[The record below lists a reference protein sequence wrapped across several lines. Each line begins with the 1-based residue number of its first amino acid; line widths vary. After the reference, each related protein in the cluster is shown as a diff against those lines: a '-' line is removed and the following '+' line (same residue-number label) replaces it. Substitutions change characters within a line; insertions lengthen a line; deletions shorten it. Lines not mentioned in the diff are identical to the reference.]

1 MILNDLCTKK
11 IIEWHQKEQLHLE
24 MQKFQ
29 LFSKLEKKYL

>member
-1 MILNDLCTKK
+1 MMLNDLCTKK

-29 LFSKLEKKYL
+29 HSSKLEKRFS